1 MKKILGRGVP
11 LGVFHEYPDLLQ
23 LGIICCLSETAW
35 ATLLLV
41 MEFYFKEE
49 LLRAESPQYI
59 ASKIAV
65 AFLAFAGAET
75 LFKYPMGALADKY
88 GPRRFVFLAL
98 GICTVTPL
106 LMTYFAFQTGAWW
119 VFIPLRILDGIA
131 AAALWPSM
139 SALMNKCVPAT
150 AKSAAMSVFNAAY
163 VLGLAI
169 GPTTGLLLGH
179 KLGTNIWVFP
189 FCALLM
195 AAGGLVAWRS
205 ISPQA
210 DVRDFHG
217 ESLGEDKALLSGRP
231 MLWRMMAIYALS
243 QMGVGILAPTVPV
256 YIESQF
262 HLKQG
267 DLPQLLIFP
276 ALLVVAVAIP
286 LGRLPDTIGKAKS
299 VWISYILAAVGMLLI
314 ALTSLFPPTKT
325 LLSPEVLM
333 FGVGI
338 SAMIVSYILGTPA
351 WLGLTSL
358 QVDNTKQAQA
368 MSLMQTAQGFGVV
381 CAFALVGS
389 AGHLMTTMQKVSA
402 RLKKEHVDQVVQ
414 VTKDTFPLSIWFW
427 LATGIFVVCLIGTL
441 LFVREIEHCETDD
454 IKGDHPDADSAKQP
468 LEIKGI

>member
-1 MKKILGRGVP
+1 M
-11 LGVFHEYPDLLQ
+11 
-23 LGIICCLSETAW
+23 
-35 ATLLLV
+35 
-41 MEFYFKEE
+41 
-49 LLRAESPQYI
+49 
-59 ASKIAV
+59 
-65 AFLAFAGAET
+65 
-75 LFKYPMGALADKY
+75 
-88 GPRRFVFLAL
+88 AL
-98 GICTVTPL
+98 GGFV
-106 LMTYFAFQTGAWW
+106 
-119 VFIPLRILDGIA
+119 
-131 AAALWPSM
+131 AL
-139 SALMNKCVPAT
+139 
-150 AKSAAMSVFNAAY
+150 
-163 VLGLAI
+163 
-169 GPTTGLLLGH
+169 
-179 KLGTNIWVFP
+179 
-189 FCALLM
+189 
-195 AAGGLVAWRS
+195 RS

-402 RLKKEHVDQVVQ
+402 RLKKEHVDQVIQ

-441 LFVREIEHCETDD
+441 LFVREIDD
-454 IKGDHPDADSAKQP
+454 LENDATKSEHPDADSAKQP